1 MKIKRL
7 VSFIYTLKTN
17 PIVNATLTGE
27 VLRLFIEIVVRIEN
41 IKDLFI
47 EEYDISQTVNEVI
60 LHKTTLY

>member
-17 PIVNATLTGE
+17 PIVNAILTGE

-60 LHKTTLY
+60 LHNTTLY